1 MLLFLHSRRDR
12 DEPVLLEGDE
22 EGAGSP
28 GEWSQMSFGNQHS
41 VGVTRTGEVFTW
53 GRAEDYGSLGH
64 GSDDTI
70 MKPKQVKSLL
80 GKAVTQVSCSYHTAV
95 VTREGELFTW

>member
-22 EGAGSP
+22 GAGSP
-28 GEWSQMSFGNQHS
+28 GKWSQMSFGNQHS

-53 GRAEDYGSLGH
+53 GCGDYGSLGH
-64 GSDDTI
+64 ENDFTI